1 MKFRSCLIFVGLLV
15 LVAVVASA
23 TAEEDDIQELSS
35 RVVRDADA
43 DPGRRKKGKKNKKKT
58 LKKRRN
64 KKRKSKKGKAKKK
77 NQIRR
82 NRKQGRRNN
91 KKAVSRKACR
101 QADGQCLENAVT
113 AMNRWLRVVSNYKK
127 QSARIKGQK
136 DLADKKKGKKGLF
149 GPVLNQL
156 ISAGGGNKSA
166 LTCAGSSNSSG
177 AAQLKNLT
185 ETLEACEM
193 NVNASCNM
201 DDFPKPNATLVEKC
215 DNATATFEVE
225 AEKCRKLSKE
235 SSSADACTCW
245 NGMANVSAAVV
256 GCSRT
261 DEQDK
266 IKEATKKCKSAFG
279 KCRKFEDDAVSIL
292 KSCSESSDK
301 LKQKAAALSKN
312 KDAMT
317 DAKAKIAKATGS
329 SGRRRSRRAAATNC
343 AEFIVLAVRLGK
355 AGSECPS
362 CDSVLVIAGYIT
374 SSHSGAASTRF
385 LLPCSA
391 DPTCTDD
398 EKGELTTAEAAV
410 DAAIEAV
417 SEALDTI
424 LEAIEEATGSKP
436 TNEELASLAPE
447 TTTKAARNRLNVFK
461 RVKKM

>member
-23 TAEEDDIQELSS
+23 AAEEDDIQELSS

-64 KKRKSKKGKAKKK
+64 KKRKSKKGKGKAKKK
-77 NQIRR
+77 NQIKR

-225 AEKCRKLSKE
+225 AEKCRKLS
-235 SSSADACTCW
+235 
-245 NGMANVSAAVV
+245 N
-256 GCSRT
+256 
-261 DEQDK
+261 
-266 IKEATKKCKSAFG
+266 
-279 KCRKFEDDAVSIL
+279 
-292 KSCSESSDK
+292 
-301 LKQKAAALSKN
+301 
-312 KDAMT
+312 
-317 DAKAKIAKATGS
+317 
-329 SGRRRSRRAAATNC
+329 
-343 AEFIVLAVRLGK
+343 
-355 AGSECPS
+355 
-362 CDSVLVIAGYIT
+362 
-374 SSHSGAASTRF
+374 
-385 LLPCSA
+385 
-391 DPTCTDD
+391 
-398 EKGELTTAEAAV
+398 
-410 DAAIEAV
+410 
-417 SEALDTI
+417 
-424 LEAIEEATGSKP
+424 
-436 TNEELASLAPE
+436 
-447 TTTKAARNRLNVFK
+447 
-461 RVKKM
+461 